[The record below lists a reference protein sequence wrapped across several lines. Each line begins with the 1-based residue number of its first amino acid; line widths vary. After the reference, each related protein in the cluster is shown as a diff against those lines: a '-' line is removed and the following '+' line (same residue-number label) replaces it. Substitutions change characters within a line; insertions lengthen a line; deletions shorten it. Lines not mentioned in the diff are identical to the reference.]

1 LPASRSSKSEGGNL
15 EPGTLNLTVNF
26 DDDID
31 ERSFLRKY
39 GIMIGVLAVIIT
51 VVVVVARQLASSH
64 SPPPRHE
71 QEITMVKL
79 LPPPVLPPPPP
90 PPPEIQEQKMIE
102 QTPVDPNEQKPD
114 DKPAPP
120 TPSLG
125 TGIKGDGQADGFGLN
140 GSGGN
145 GYLGGSSGHV
155 GSRWGWY
162 ANEVTATIQEALS
175 KNNLTRNAGFRDEIR
190 VWLDSTGRIT
200 RAQLVSSTGDPAVD
214 QAIKDNVL
222 NGLQLPDPPPTG
234 MPMPI
239 VMRITALRPN

>member
-1 LPASRSSKSEGGNL
+1 VNRELRTVNL
-15 EPGTLNLTVNF
+15 APQTVNF

-39 GIMIGVLAVIIT
+39 GIIIGVMAIIIT
-51 VVVVVARQLASSH
+51 VVFVVARQLASSH
-64 SPPPRHE
+64 SPPPHRE
-71 QEITMVKL
+71 EEITMIKM
-79 LPPPVLPPPPP
+79 LPPPPTPPPPP

-102 QTPVDPNEQKPD
+102 QTPVDANEPKPD

-120 TPSLG
+120 SPSLG
-125 TGIKGDGQADGFGLN
+125 TGIKGDGPADGFGLS

-145 GYLGGSSGHV
+145 GYLGGSGGHV

-162 ANEVTATIQEALS
+162 AGEVQVAIGDALR
-175 KNNLTRNAGFRDEIR
+175 KNNQTRTAGFRNEVR
-190 VWLDSTGRIT
+190 VWLDSTGRVT
-200 RAQLVSSTGDPAVD
+200 RVQLVSSTGDPAVD

-222 NGLQLPDPPPTG
+222 NGLQLPDPPPAG

-239 VMRITALRPN
+239 VMRVTALRPN

>member
-1 LPASRSSKSEGGNL
+1 M
-15 EPGTLNLTVNF
+15 NF

-39 GIMIGVLAVIIT
+39 GIIIGVLAVIIT

-64 SPPPRHE
+64 TPPPRHE

-125 TGIKGDGQADGFGLN
+125 TGIKGDGPADAFGLN

-145 GYLGGSSGHV
+145 DYLGGSGGHV

-162 ANEVTATIQEALS
+162 ANEVTATIQDALS
-175 KNNLTRNAGFRDEIR
+175 KNNLTRNAGFRNEVR
-190 VWLDSTGRIT
+190 VSLDSTGRIT
-200 RAQLVSSTGDPAVD
+200 RARVAPTGDPAVD
-214 QAIKDNVL
+214 KAINEAL
-222 NGLQLPDPPPTG
+222 TGLQLSDPPPAG

-239 VMRITALRPN
+239 VIRITALRPN

>member
-1 LPASRSSKSEGGNL
+1 M
-15 EPGTLNLTVNF
+15 NF

-31 ERSFLRKY
+31 QRSFLRKY
-39 GIMIGVLAVIIT
+39 GVVIGVLAVIIT
-51 VVVVVARQLASSH
+51 VVFVVARQLASNH
-64 SPPPRHE
+64 SPPPRRE

-79 LPPPVLPPPPP
+79 LPPPPLPPPPP

-102 QTPVDPNEQKPD
+102 QTPVDANEPKPD

-120 TPSLG
+120 APSLG
-125 TGIKGDGQADGFGLN
+125 TGIKGDGQSDGFGLS

-145 GYLGGSSGHV
+145 GFLGGNGNHGG

-162 ANEVTATIQEALS
+162 AGEVQTAIRDALG
-175 KNNLTRNAGFRDEIR
+175 KNSHTRNAGFRDEIR

-200 RAQLVSSTGDPAVD
+200 RARLVQSTGDPAVD
-214 QAIKDNVL
+214 AAIKDNVL
-222 NGLQLPDPPPTG
+222 NGLQLPDPPPAG